1 MKSINSMM
9 QNHNGPEASKQ
20 TPIAVPTPTPIAK
33 NKNSSVSTTKSTSK
47 PTPAPGT
54 AVKTV
59 SKTAKPTSAP
69 LTAANAIPKMAATK
83 PTSAPT
89 PTANVTMTK
98 NARIPASSST
108 TSTTTKA
115 SPVTA
120 TNTGTT
126 AVAQSVKLIVPRI
139 KIPARTSNQ
148 PFKVPLPVNR
158 TPVDEFD
165 MSSRRSRRAP
175 ITTITDEQLDAF
187 EQANDGTTPLADEG
201 QSTGIPT
208 GEDKDFYTD
217 EDSGAGNEDEITRTD
232 EDGILHPDEDG
243 AACYNSVGDGDEDEI
258 MQVGG
263 EDGSLEADEDG
274 ATANYGLGGEVE
286 DNAFDT
292 GDEDGAA
299 THRDEDNEDSRTHKD
314 GTQDALEDS
323 LAPNDEDALADSP
336 STDLDLLALALELED
351 GLNNATYVPKFYFF
365 KFITLLNKQ
374 LRDLFARNWAR
385 KHNSSTEAG
394 KKAWLKLSKSDKQVY
409 FSSTLIHSLIFIRFL
424 A

>member
-20 TPIAVPTPTPIAK
+20 TPIAVPTPTPLAK

-47 PTPAPGT
+47 PTPAPGA

-59 SKTAKPTSAP
+59 SKTTKPNFAP
-69 LTAANAIPKMAATK
+69 FMAATK

-158 TPVDEFD
+158 TPVDKFD

-187 EQANDGTTPLADEG
+187 EQANDRTTPLADEG

-208 GEDKDFYTD
+208 G
-217 EDSGAGNEDEITRTD
+217 
-232 EDGILHPDEDG
+232 
-243 AACYNSVGDGDEDEI
+243 
-258 MQVGG
+258 
-263 EDGSLEADEDG
+263 
-274 ATANYGLGGEVE
+274 
-286 DNAFDT
+286 
-292 GDEDGAA
+292 
-299 THRDEDNEDSRTHKD
+299 
-314 GTQDALEDS
+314 
-323 LAPNDEDALADSP
+323 
-336 STDLDLLALALELED
+336 
-351 GLNNATYVPKFYFF
+351 
-365 KFITLLNKQ
+365 
-374 LRDLFARNWAR
+374 
-385 KHNSSTEAG
+385 
-394 KKAWLKLSKSDKQVY
+394 
-409 FSSTLIHSLIFIRFL
+409 
-424 A
+424 